1 MNKIIIG
8 GLLLLTACK
17 TPQITERQGKLQL
30 PEHFAGQTVKTE
42 GLPLYKLLFTDQYLQ
57 GLIDR
62 ALLHNQELE
71 REWQEVV
78 IRQNEVMAR
87 KGEYLPFVTLNAGMG
102 LEKGAHY
109 TAKGA
114 VEEGAE
120 IKPGKALPDPLQ
132 DYGIA
137 ALANWELDVW
147 HKLRN
152 AKKAASYRYL
162 ATVEGRNFV
171 QTQVVA
177 EIASSYFELLA
188 MDQELAILQQNFEI
202 QSNALQVVKLLKS
215 STRTNELAVLRF
227 QAQVLKTQ
235 AMQFDLKQQI
245 IETENKV
252 NYLVGRLPQKIERG
266 DFDELQLGA
275 LSAGVPADL
284 LSHRPDIKQ
293 AELELLAQ
301 KLDVKSA
308 KARFYP
314 SVGISAGIGLQAFNP
329 VYLLKPQ
336 SILYHIAGD
345 MVAPMVNKRAITADY
360 LNANAK
366 QVQALVRY
374 EQTLLRAHLEVENQL
389 SAIKNLEDKFALKT
403 QEVEALTRS
412 VEVSNN
418 LFRSTRA
425 DYMEVLLTQRE
436 VLDVKFEWVETKMK
450 QFQAQVAL
458 YKALGGGWEK

>member
-1 MNKIIIG
+1 
-8 GLLLLTACK
+8 
-17 TPQITERQGKLQL
+17 
-30 PEHFAGQTVKTE
+30 
-42 GLPLYKLLFTDQYLQ
+42 
-57 GLIDR
+57 
-62 ALLHNQELE
+62 
-71 REWQEVV
+71 
-78 IRQNEVMAR
+78 
-87 KGEYLPFVTLNAGMG
+87 
-102 LEKGAHY
+102 
-109 TAKGA
+109 
-114 VEEGAE
+114 
-120 IKPGKALPDPLQ
+120 
-132 DYGIA
+132 
-137 ALANWELDVW
+137 
-147 HKLRN
+147 
-152 AKKAASYRYL
+152 L

-266 DFDELQLGA
+266 AFDELQLGA

-314 SVGISAGIGLQAFNP
+314 SVGISTGIGLQAFNP